1 VIAEGR
7 AATAAS
13 VDTVSAATYSGDL
26 AYSVKQVADSA
37 GGMIGSWLTT
47 LKLEPDSIKD
57 WLGRFGDTLLQI
69 TERRRK
75 LIIEAGNVTAHV
87 QLGLFEPSQQIKAK
101 MADRLG
107 PAEGGL
113 AWALDSVVLR
123 LSEIHE
129 ALRQSLAAQL
139 NTDLE
144 SAKIIDK
151 VRDALN

>member
-1 VIAEGR
+1 
-7 AATAAS
+7 
-13 VDTVSAATYSGDL
+13 
-26 AYSVKQVADSA
+26 
-37 GGMIGSWLTT
+37 
-47 LKLEPDSIKD
+47 
-57 WLGRFGDTLLQI
+57 
-69 TERRRK
+69 
-75 LIIEAGNVTAHV
+75 
-87 QLGLFEPSQQIKAK
+87 